1 MKNVMRFH
9 SDYVLIF
16 RVRKPEVITDY
27 RAPFRDTY
35 IETQLDQLR
44 FLLNARYCLNS
55 PNTPAIKSKLAIF
68 TKTMSA
74 S

>member
-44 FLLNARYCLNS
+44 FLLNA
-55 PNTPAIKSKLAIF
+55 
-68 TKTMSA
+68 
-74 S
+74 